1 MSDDFELRLSKD
13 LRALADAVPTGP
25 SVRPTSNPDG
35 VPAARLDGS
44 RPVVGRVR
52 VRHGLSVGWSAAGVG
67 LVLAIVVGAALLGG
81 GRNGRPGVSGTPATG
96 SGSPTATALL
106 GLTTIQPHVVL
117 SFGAV
122 DLTGLVLG
130 PDGAAYVLDSTTNAV
145 YAVNLATG
153 AKVAVVSAGRQPLS
167 GGATVGQPRL
177 LATGGGDVLVLDS
190 DNSVWRWHPALDN
203 KTGAGSLISLYV
215 PDNVSWGVGARAM
228 GTLVSNA
235 AQNLYG
241 LYIVVPSQKQ
251 ILKYAAAPDG
261 SGYPT
266 ATRSNFLMTAQD
278 MSNVDDLYIDGQLY
292 LAQGGK
298 ITRYS
303 RFGVVDDWSP
313 ADPGGPAPY
322 YTLITGDGSAPG
334 QLSVYGY
341 DRVNRRIVAF
351 SKVDGA
357 LLGQYAAPPGTPWLS
372 AVTGMFVTSGVGGTT
387 TLYWTESG
395 NLMSAPLASPGSS
408 VETLPTASGSPGHG
422 FTAIGP
428 MTTLGTGPATLLQD
442 GRVLILSDDGRAE
455 LYDPGTGEFS
465 PTGSMMTPRSGET
478 ATLLRDGR
486 VLIAGGY
493 NDPPKVL
500 GSAETYD
507 PKTGKFSSTGSMK
520 SPRSGETATLLRDG
534 RVLIAGGDDGSRAL
548 SSAEIYD
555 PSAGAFSPTGPM
567 INGRAGLAATL
578 LQDGRVL
585 MTGGVGSGSATTV
598 AELYDPGAGKFSPT
612 SSMVP
617 ALVSQTAT
625 LLADGRV
632 LIAGGGDMRGTP
644 TARAQ
649 LYDPKTGELSDT
661 GFMGV
666 PREGCTATLLPDGR
680 VLVAGGSAD
689 NGAGFASAE
698 LFDPRTGRFSSTD
711 MMKSGRAG
719 QRATLLAD
727 GRVLITGGGPV
738 FAELYQP

>member
-1 MSDDFELRLSKD
+1 MSDDFDLRLRNA
-13 LRALADAVPTGP
+13 LRVLADAVPTGP
-25 SVRPTSNPDG
+25 SVRPTSTSAG
-35 VPAARLDGS
+35 GPAARLDGS
-44 RPVVGRVR
+44 RLVVGRVR
-52 VRHGLSVGWSAAGVG
+52 VRRGLSVGWSAAGVG

-81 GRNGRPGVSGTPATG
+81 GRNGRPGVTATSTTG
-96 SGSPTATALL
+96 SAHPTPTAPS
-106 GLTTIQPHVVL
+106 GLTTVQPHVVL
-117 SFGAV
+117 SFGA
-122 DLTGLVLG
+122 DELTGLVLG
-130 PDGAAYVLDSTTNAV
+130 PDGAAYVLDDTV
-145 YAVNLATG
+145 HKVFQVNLDTG
-153 AKVAVVSAGRQPLS
+153 AKIAVVSAGQQVLN
-167 GGATVGQPRL
+167 GGPAVGNPSL

-190 DNSVWRWHPALDN
+190 HNSVWRWHPAD
-203 KTGAGSLISLYV
+203 KMGAGSLMSVYV

-241 LYIVVPSQKQ
+241 LYIVLPSQEQ

-266 ATRSNFLMTAQD
+266 PTRSSFFMTAQD
-278 MSNVDDLYIDGQLY
+278 VSNVDDMYIDGQLY
-292 LAQGGK
+292 LAHGGK

-322 YTLITGDGSAPG
+322 YTLITGNGSAPG
-334 QLSVYGY
+334 QLTVYGY
-341 DRVNRRIVAF
+341 DRANRRIVAF

-357 LLGQYAAPPGTPWLS
+357 LLGQYAAPAGTPWLS
-372 AVTGMFVTSGVGGTT
+372 SSTGMFVTSGVGGTT

-395 NLMSAPLASPGSS
+395 NLMSAVLASPGSP
-408 VETLPTASGSPGHG
+408 VATPPTASGSPEHG

-428 MTTLGTGPATLLQD
+428 MTTDGTGPATLLQD
-442 GRVLILSDDGRAE
+442 GRVLVLSDDGRAE

-465 PTGSMMTPRSGET
+465 PTGSMKAPRSDET

-493 NDPPKVL
+493 NDPPQVL
-500 GSAETYD
+500 GSAEIYD
-507 PKTGKFSSTGSMK
+507 PKTGKFSPTGSMK
-520 SPRSGETATLLRDG
+520 TPRSGETATLLGDG
-534 RVLIAGGDDGSRAL
+534 RVLIAGGDDGTRAL

-555 PSAGAFSPTGPM
+555 PSAGTFSPTGPM
-567 INGRAGLAATL
+567 MNGRTGLAATL

-585 MTGGVGSGSATTV
+585 INGGVGSGSAATV
-598 AELYDPGAGKFSPT
+598 AELYDPGTGKFSPT
-612 SSMVP
+612 GSMVP

-632 LIAGGGDMRGTP
+632 LIAGGGDLRGTP
-644 TARAQ
+644 TATAR

-661 GFMGV
+661 GSMAV
-666 PREGCTATLLPDGR
+666 PREGFTATLLPDGR
-680 VLVAGGSAD
+680 VLVAGGSGD
-689 NGAGFASAE
+689 NGAAFASVE
-698 LFDPRTGRFSSTD
+698 LFDPRTGQFSSTD
-711 MMKSGRAG
+711 PMRAGRAG

-727 GRVLITGGGPV
+727 GRALITGGGPV